1 MRWSYL
7 LNTVKK
13 DFNSLLEQSITNIE
27 KDRKTTITLLDDLVN
42 YIGTSTEKHKEV
54 AFSLAKY
61 VEVLQR
67 SNEQL
72 VKLVSLLNKG
82 EQEDLAISSNEINNV
97 FENLLK
103 DKKTSIKKK

>member
-1 MRWSYL
+1 M
-7 LNTVKK
+7 VKK